1 MPSRTLQ
8 KVHKHI
14 SKKRGVVDSLHE
26 NSRDAR
32 RLRRA
37 GHRDDRLSR
46 HNTITMRARQP
57 YVDRIEYFHD
67 AVQPISEPLSENE
80 LAELITKYIYRDSE
94 EIAQLKQERRKGRP
108 PSKREEVLGQRTE
121 TEEKEFKTGFWV
133 PDLTEMDVLL
143 ALKHWNG
150 EWSGLSP
157 LKFVR
162 MLQGG
167 EKRESTF
174 PPKGMS

>member
-57 YVDRIEYFHD
+57 YGKDLF
-67 AVQPISEPLSENE
+67 LW
-80 LAELITKYIYRDSE
+80 YIYRDSE

>member
-57 YVDRIEYFHD
+57 YGKDLFVWWPALLKVLSH
-67 AVQPISEPLSENE
+67 IS
-80 LAELITKYIYRDSE
+80 
-94 EIAQLKQERRKGRP
+94 
-108 PSKREEVLGQRTE
+108 
-121 TEEKEFKTGFWV
+121 
-133 PDLTEMDVLL
+133 
-143 ALKHWNG
+143 
-150 EWSGLSP
+150 
-157 LKFVR
+157 
-162 MLQGG
+162 
-167 EKRESTF
+167 
-174 PPKGMS
+174 